1 MRSMIKNGSDDR
13 PPNFV
18 IRGTTKWWIPYD
30 IRSEGAVHMR
40 GGNRYDHTWSYNNGR
55 IFDRRRYCYACTP
68 AYKMKYTK

>member
-30 IRSEGAVHMR
+30 IRSDADHATKWYGAAPAR
-40 GGNRYDHTWSYNNGR
+40 GCEATGGGNTFFREVRLWDFFR
-55 IFDRRRYCYACTP
+55 PLI
-68 AYKMKYTK
+68 

>member
-30 IRSEGAVHMR
+30 IRSEGAIPMSTK
-40 GGNRYDHTWSYNNGR
+40 GG
-55 IFDRRRYCYACTP
+55 III
-68 AYKMKYTK
+68 